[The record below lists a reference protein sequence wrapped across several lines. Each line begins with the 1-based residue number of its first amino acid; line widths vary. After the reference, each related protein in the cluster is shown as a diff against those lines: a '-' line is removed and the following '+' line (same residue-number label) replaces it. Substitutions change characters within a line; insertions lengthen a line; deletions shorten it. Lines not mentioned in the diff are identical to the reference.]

1 LGKQKITLKTALH
14 NSHDSAFTFIE
25 LVLVLCLLAVLCSLI
40 IPQMKGFF
48 HGRKLEYEAQRFLAL
63 TRYAQSRAVSEG
75 VPMILW
81 VDSQQRTYGLEAQN
95 GYGLNET
102 NQQQFTVDE
111 SLQVQVD
118 RMAGPLTQSNLW
130 TQVRVGI
137 AGRPELRFLPDGTI
151 SESSPNQIA
160 LRQSK
165 VDVLFITETTNHLR
179 YEIHQQ

>member
-1 LGKQKITLKTALH
+1 LKTAVH

-25 LVLVLCLLAVLCSLI
+25 LVLVLCLLAVISSLV

-63 TRYAQSRAVSEG
+63 TRYAQSRAISEG

-81 VDSQQRTYGLEAQN
+81 LNSQERTYGLEAQN

-102 NQQQFTVDE
+102 NQQQVAIDE
-111 SLQVQVD
+111 SVQMQVD
-118 RMAGPLTQSNLW
+118 TLRGPMTQSNIW
-130 TQVRVGI
+130 TQVKSGI
-137 AGRPELRFLPDGTI
+137 IGRPEIRFLPDGTI
-151 SESSPNQIA
+151 SESSPNQIT

-165 VDVLFITETTNHLR
+165 VDALFITETTNHLR